1 MICSFWTK
9 NSMSS
14 FKGTSEDLVVWLLV
28 IHFDVLGS
36 IPRSIHFSNFWF
48 FQQKTKVKAVETLG
62 SSTLIVLNWAL
73 ISINACLMT
82 NYDIKLK
89 KNYKPGLTRKTGWVT
104 GFHRF
109 FPSYTGFHWFNCT
122 ADLIISLNRLHH
134 RFTVQPVEPADLSRV
149 LKLWFQLLLI

>member
-14 FKGTSEDLVVWLLV
+14 FKWTNEDSVVWLLV
-28 IHFDVLGS
+28 IHFDVLSS
-36 IPRSIHFSNFWF
+36 IPRSIHFSNFWI
-48 FQQKTKVKAVETLG
+48 FQQKSKVKVVE
-62 SSTLIVLNWAL
+62 SSTLIVLNRAL

-89 KNYKPGLTRKTGWVT
+89 KNYKTGLTQKTGRVT

-109 FPSYTGFHWFNCT
+109 FPNYTGFHRFNCT
-122 ADLIISLNRLHH
+122 ADLITSSNWLHH
-134 RFTVQPVEPADLSRV
+134 RFTVQPSDQSVRAG
-149 LKLWFQLLLI
+149 F